1 MSNLVNNWIV
11 KYFKQFRKFMVFHFS
26 CLIVSICNQQF
37 LFISCFFVINNS
49 VFFVFSVTRK
59 ENVLGAKELMR
70 QIIHKLWLK
79 RHHFWH
85 RYKAQNVF
93 FSILFFYIHSTIYSN
108 PVKRNRFKD
117 IIFLN
122 SSEFQIPIFLCNFV
136 LKQQNIHHQYLDYR
150 CSTFHFINLHHS

>member
-1 MSNLVNNWIV
+1 MNSQIFQTIQ
-11 KYFKQFRKFMVFHFS
+11 KIYGFSFFMFDCFYLQSTVFVHFMLF
-26 CLIVSICNQQF
+26 CDQQF
-37 LFISCFFVINNS
+37 S
-49 VFFVFSVTRK
+49 FFVFSVTRK